1 MNIEQNI
8 ERKKTVCPL
17 DCPDS
22 CGMVATVQD
31 GRIVSLHGDREHPYT
46 NGFICR
52 KMRTYHQRVYA
63 DERILFPQLRVG
75 AKGEGRFRRITWDEA
90 WGILTAKLTGLLREH
105 GGEAVLP
112 YSYAGNMGTIN
123 RFAGHPF
130 FNRLG
135 ALRLDETICFA
146 AAGAAWARHCG
157 KAPGSPPEL
166 AASADLI
173 VAWGIN
179 IKVTNVH
186 FWQYV
191 VEARRKGGRLLVID
205 PYRNATGRSAD
216 HYLAVKPGGDAALAL
231 GLFKALIEEDR
242 IDRQRL
248 ARETRGFEAVEG
260 YLHETPWASF
270 TDASGIGREEI
281 MQLARLLHGHPRTFF
296 RIGVGLTRNSR
307 GGMAVRAILSLA
319 AGLGL
324 FDGGPGRGVL
334 LSTGAFRGNRD
345 RLKFP
350 ELAAKET
357 PIVNMI
363 QLGQALTAR
372 KPPVRSL
379 FVYNANPLSA
389 CPDASLVRRG
399 LLRDHLFT
407 VVHEQVMTPTAR
419 YADLLL
425 PATTF
430 LENRDLYTA
439 YGQFYMGIVDP
450 VIEPQGEAIS
460 NFDLFQTLAA
470 KMGFSEPPFQQ
481 TIDER
486 IASYLRDMEGLPEVI
501 PPSGPP
507 AGSWLRSSLANT
519 EGNLFDGDAGSFV
532 FSDGIEP
539 LKPPYACLTEA
550 GEFADPDLC
559 SRYPFQLLTPPH
571 ADLLNSTFGERY
583 AGVAGDVLIHPADA
597 AAADVGE
604 EDMIILAN
612 HRGQVVRR
620 ARLSTDTQQGL
631 LVAEG
636 LFWPIDQETN
646 GINDLTSQKLS
657 DMGGGATFHESR
669 VAIVGKR

>member
-1 MNIEQNI
+1 MI
-8 ERKKTVCPL
+8 
-17 DCPDS
+17 
-22 CGMVATVQD
+22 ATVQD

-52 KMRTYHQRVYA
+52 KMRTYHERVYA
-63 DERILFPQLRVG
+63 DERILMPQLRVG
-75 AKGEGRFRRITWDEA
+75 AKGEGRFQRISWDEA
-90 WGILTAKLTGLLREH
+90 WEILTTKLTGLLRQH

-112 YSYAGNMGTIN
+112 FSYAGNMGTIN

-130 FNRLG
+130 FHRLG

-191 VEARRKGGRLLVID
+191 AEARRKGGRLLVID
-205 PYRNATGRSAD
+205 PYRNATGRAAD
-216 HYLAVKPGGDAALAL
+216 NYLAVRPGGDAALAL
-231 GLFKALIEEDR
+231 GLCKALVEEDR
-242 IDRQRL
+242 IDRRRL
-248 ARETRGFEAVEG
+248 SQKTRGFELVED
-260 YLHETPWASF
+260 YLRETSWASF
-270 TDASGIGREEI
+270 TEASGVGQEEI
-281 MQLARLLHGHPRTFF
+281 LQLARLLHAHPRTFF

-319 AGLGL
+319 ASLGL

-334 LSTGAFRGNRD
+334 LSAGAFRGNRD
-345 RLKFP
+345 RLRFP

-372 KPPVRSL
+372 RPPIRSL

-389 CPDASLVRRG
+389 CPDASRVRQG
-399 LLRDHLFT
+399 LLRDDLFT

-430 LENRDLYTA
+430 LENKDLYTA
-439 YGQFYMGIVDP
+439 YGQFYLGIVDA
-450 VIEPQGEAIS
+450 VIEPRGEAIS

-481 TIDER
+481 TIDQR
-486 IASYLRDMEGLPEVI
+486 IAGYLRDMEGLPQDI
-501 PPSGPP
+501 PPTGPTV
-507 AGSWLRSSLANT
+507 GSWLRSSLTNT
-519 EGNLFDGDAGSFV
+519 EGNLFGDDPGYFA
-532 FSDGIEP
+532 FSDGSDP
-539 LKPPYACLTEA
+539 LTPPYACLAQA
-550 GEFADPDLC
+550 GEFADPDLS
-559 SRYPFQLLTPPH
+559 SRYPFELLTPPH
-571 ADLLNSTFGERY
+571 RDLLNSTFGERY

-597 AAADVGE
+597 TAADVKE
-604 EDMIILAN
+604 EDMIILEN
-612 HRGQVVRR
+612 HRGWVVRR

-636 LFWPIDQETN
+636 LFWPTEREAPA
-646 GINDLTSQKLS
+646 INDLTSQKLS
-657 DMGGGATFHESR
+657 DLGGGATFHESR